1 VTVQYDISDDPLR
14 LDVELVHRFLNEDA
28 YWSRGIS
35 LDVVE
40 RALAGSLCVGAYTE
54 TGAQV
59 GFARAVTDRA
69 TFAWIADVFVLE
81 PHRGRGVGRA
91 MVRALVEHPA
101 HAGVR
106 RFVLATVDAHGVY
119 SELGFEPL
127 RAIERFMAIEL
138 DPEDLYTDPA

>member
-1 VTVQYDISDDPLR
+1 VTIPYDISDDPLR
-14 LDVELVHRFLNEDA
+14 VDVELVHRFLSEEA

-35 LDVVE
+35 LEVVE

-54 TGAQV
+54 SGEQV
-59 GFARAVTDRA
+59 GFSRAVTDRA
-69 TFAWIADVFVLE
+69 TFAWIADVFVLQE
-81 PHRGRGVGRA
+81 HRGRGLGRA

-106 RFVLATVDAHGVY
+106 RFVLATADAHGVY
-119 SELGFEPL
+119 RELGFEPL

-138 DPEDLYTDPA
+138 DPEDLYDDPA